1 MSLYEMYVVKKM
13 TLREI
18 ANELFISHQTVKIRL
33 EKENIPL
40 RNQGREKTKNYELIK
55 ELQIKTKLSRQVIV
69 ERLKQGWS
77 VDRIL
82 LTPKRVK
89 K

>member
-33 EKENIPL
+33 EKENISL

>member
-1 MSLYEMYVVKKM
+1 MYVVKKM

-33 EKENIPL
+33 EKENISL